1 MNKKWSTL
9 LREAFKKKS
18 QSQQYLRD
26 AVVTLMKQ
34 KGFPDD
40 IAVMFDCDFAGGNE
54 TVIKFNNDGEMCD
67 LDLRIVSGMN
77 KEEIISQMERHLS
90 DENKRL
96 IHGEVID

>member
-1 MNKKWSTL
+1 MSKKWTTL
-9 LREAFKKKS
+9 LRLAFKKKS

-34 KGFPDD
+34 KGFSDE
-40 IAVMFDCDFAGGNE
+40 IAVKFDCDFAGGNE

-67 LDLRIVSGMN
+67 LDLRIISEMN
-77 KEEIISQMERHLS
+77 KEEIISQMQRHLS

-96 IHGEVID
+96 INGEVID